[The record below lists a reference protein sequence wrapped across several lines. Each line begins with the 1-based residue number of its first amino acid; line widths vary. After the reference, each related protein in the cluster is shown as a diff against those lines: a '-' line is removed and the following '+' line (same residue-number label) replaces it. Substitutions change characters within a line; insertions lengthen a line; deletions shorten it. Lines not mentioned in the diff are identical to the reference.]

1 MSERLRRVNSLLQQ
15 EVGLIINRDL
25 QNSKMQFVTV
35 LRADISCDL
44 RSGRIFVSILC
55 KDKKDIDE
63 IVEYLNQSAGYV
75 QKLLGKRVRLRYMPK
90 LRFIYDDIIEH
101 RIRVQKVLDKIKR
114 EDSSP
119 LESGDSK

>member
-1 MSERLRRVNSLLQQ
+1 MSGRLLRVNSLLQQ

-44 RSGRIFVSILC
+44 RSGRIFVSVLC
-55 KDKKDIDE
+55 KDKKEIDE
-63 IVEYLNQSAGYV
+63 ILEYLNQSAGHV
-75 QKLLGKRVRLRYMPK
+75 QKLLGKRVTLRYMPK

-114 EDSSP
+114 DDSS
-119 LESGDSK
+119 LLKNDDSK